1 MLVRGL
7 EVSQR
12 VQRVIVY
19 NYMMCFADGF
29 TSIVDGENSIQDAGE
44 VVGIFDEKCL
54 QPSLKREK
62 TNTMKFLPT
71 ILNDR
76 LIIQTNSIS
85 CDRKSKNTNS
95 MERVNGC
102 AESRQEK
109 GVPT

>member
-1 MLVRGL
+1 MLERGL

-12 VQRVIVY
+12 VQGVIVY

-54 QPSLKREK
+54 QPSLKVNYEK
-62 TNTMKFLPT
+62 TNTMKVLISIP
-71 ILNDR
+71 NDR

-85 CDRKSKNTNS
+85 CDGKSKNTNS

-102 AESRQEK
+102 AESRQ
-109 GVPT
+109 